1 MYDLTVPH
9 HIHYLVLAPDL
20 TILAR
25 SRGLD
30 RFVEADA
37 TEVGQEIYEGFPEL
51 FGCEEVL
58 EEILAGERESFNLQ
72 GITRSRD
79 RDTNLY
85 IDLYFQAY
93 EKSEQTQNAL
103 ILFVED
109 VTPKMALEQTLVQA
123 TNETKLLNSALTAS
137 RNYTNRIVT
146 SIADALIVTDTHQIV
161 KTINEAT
168 ERLFGYEKKE
178 LIDRHLSL
186 LVEDGDR
193 IFAQLQKQ
201 IAHYGELNRNIEV
214 TCRTRTEAKITVAF
228 SCSLIQ
234 IGSENEA
241 RDLTL
246 TPEIVYIGRDITE
259 RKRTQKRLSAQYAI
273 ANILSESSSLETDT
287 QRILKAIG
295 EILGWD
301 VGELWRPVVE
311 DENRTLA
318 AGNFSAMPP
327 LGREDLSPHSGLRRV
342 ALWTNP
348 DATVSEFIQ
357 ITETVVLQV
366 GMGLA
371 GRVWENGY
379 PQWIADLS
387 GDTDFGLDSA
397 AMRSGLRSAFAFP
410 IQSGNEMLGV
420 MGFFGREKLPPDEH
434 LLQMMAA
441 TGNQLGQFIKR
452 KQAEAALREQQ
463 AKSESLLL
471 NILPKPIAD
480 RLKEE
485 TNTIADSFDEVT
497 VLFADLVG
505 FTEMSAKLSPIE
517 VVEQLNAI
525 FSEFDR
531 LTECYQLEKIKT
543 IGDAYMVVGGLPE
556 VREDH
561 AEIVAEMALEM
572 QVAIAK
578 INVAKQ
584 QDFKIRVGINTGSVV
599 AGVIGMKKFI
609 YDLWGDTV
617 NTASRMESHGKAGWI
632 QVTETTYQRLRDRYA
647 FTERGLIPI
656 KGKGEMK
663 TYWLTGKKSS
673 KTLNQ

>member
-25 SRGLD
+25 SQGTSQ
-30 RFVEADA
+30 FVKLAAIAIGMD
-37 TEVGQEIYEGFPEL
+37 IREGFPEL

-58 EEILAGERESFNLQ
+58 EEILIGDREGFNLQ
-72 GITRSRD
+72 GITRLGD

-93 EKSEQTQNAL
+93 EQSEPNPKVL

-137 RNYTNRIVT
+137 RNYINRIVT
-146 SIADALIVTDTHQIV
+146 SIADALIVTDTNQII

-168 ERLFGYEKKE
+168 ERLFGYEEKE

-193 IFAQLQKQ
+193 TFAQLQEQ
-201 IAHYGELNRNIEV
+201 IEQYGELNRNIEV
-214 TCRTRTEAKITVAF
+214 ICRTRTDAKITVAF

-234 IGSENEA
+234 VGSENEA
-241 RDLTL
+241 QDLTL

-259 RKRTQKRLSAQYAI
+259 RKRTQQRLSAQYAI
-273 ANILSESSSLETDT
+273 AHILSESASLETDT
-287 QRILKAIG
+287 HRILKAIG

-301 VGELWRPVVE
+301 VGELWRPVLEE
-311 DENRTLA
+311 DNRIVA
-318 AGNFSAMPP
+318 AGNFSATSP
-327 LGREDLSPHSGLRRV
+327 LNRSELSPYSGLRRV
-342 ALWTNP
+342 DLWTHP
-348 DATVSEFIQ
+348 EATVREFIQ
-357 ITETVVLQV
+357 VTGTVVLQV

-371 GRVWENGY
+371 GRVWESGY

-397 AMRSGLRSAFAFP
+397 AARSGLRSAFAFP

-420 MGFFGREKLPPDEH
+420 MGFFGREKLPPDEN

-463 AKSESLLL
+463 EKSEMLLL
-471 NILPKPIAD
+471 NILPPSIAD

-485 TNTIADSFDEVT
+485 PATIADSFEEVT

-505 FTEMSAKLSPIE
+505 FTEMSARLSPIE
-517 VVEQLNAI
+517 VVEELNTI
-525 FSEFDR
+525 FFEFDR
-531 LTECYQLEKIKT
+531 LTERYQLEKIKT

-561 AEIVAEMALEM
+561 AEIVAEMALAM
-572 QVAIAK
+572 QEAIAK
-578 INVAKQ
+578 INREKQ
-584 QDFKIRVGINTGSVV
+584 QDIAIRVGICTGSVV

-617 NTASRMESHGKAGWI
+617 NTASRMESHGKAGYI
-632 QVTETTYQRLRDRYA
+632 QVTETTYQKLCDRYS
-647 FTERGLIPI
+647 FEERGLIPI
-656 KGKGEMK
+656 KGKGDMK
-663 TYWLTGKKSS
+663 TYWLMGKK
-673 KTLNQ
+673 

>member
-9 HIHYLVLAPDL
+9 HIHYLVIAPDL

-25 SRGLD
+25 SQDLD

-37 TEVGQEIYEGFPEL
+37 IEVGQDIYEGFPEL

-58 EEILAGERESFNLQ
+58 GEILAGRQENFNLQ
-72 GITRSRD
+72 GVTRSRD
-79 RDTNLY
+79 RDKNLY

-93 EKSEQTQNAL
+93 EKSGQTQKVL

-109 VTPKMALEQTLVQA
+109 VTQKMALEQTLVQA

-168 ERLFGYEKKE
+168 ERLFGYEEKE

-186 LVEDGDR
+186 LVEDSDLV
-193 IFAQLQKQ
+193 FAQLQEQ
-201 IAHYGELNRNIEV
+201 IEHYGELNRNIEV
-214 TCRTRTEAKITVAF
+214 TCRTHTDAKITVAF

-234 IGSENEA
+234 VGSENEA

-259 RKRTQKRLSAQYAI
+259 RKRTQQRLAAQYAI
-273 ANILSESSSLETDT
+273 ANILSASSSLETDT

-295 EILGWD
+295 EILEWD

-311 DENRTLA
+311 EENKIIA
-318 AGNFSAMPP
+318 AGNFSTHSP
-327 LGREDLSPHSGLRRV
+327 LDREDLSPHSGLRRV
-342 ALWTNP
+342 DLWANSEAP
-348 DATVSEFIQ
+348 VSEFIQ

-387 GDTDFGLDSA
+387 GDTDFGLNSA
-397 AMRSGLRSAFAFP
+397 AARSGLRSAFAFP

-420 MGFFGREKLPPDEH
+420 MGFFGREKLPPDEN

-471 NILPKPIAD
+471 NILPQPIAD

-531 LTECYQLEKIKT
+531 LTECYELEKIKT

-556 VREDH
+556 VRGDH
-561 AEIVAEMALEM
+561 AEIVADMALGM
-572 QVAIAK
+572 QAAIAK
-578 INVAKQ
+578 INAEKQ
-584 QDFKIRVGINTGSVV
+584 QNFAIRVGINTGSVV

-617 NTASRMESHGKAGWI
+617 NTASRMESHGKAGAI
-632 QVTETTYQRLRDRYA
+632 QVTEMTYQRLRDRYE
-647 FTERGLIPI
+647 FEERGLIPI

-663 TYWLTGKKSS
+663 TYWLMGKK
-673 KTLNQ
+673 